1 MWTFIN
7 TWTNHFEVRI
17 KIRTRVSGW
26 GEVILSTWS
35 AYKRQNLCVC
45 VSPGLALWFEAGQ
58 LIQGGGSREKNAEKK
73 NERLMDRT
81 FGRRPVSVESLC
93 TVFEVDAVHSD
104 SIRFVCCPVM
114 LVSVALV
121 LSCYMIIQGFPL
133 KTQTWNTQKED
144 WSLLESLLIQSTVV
158 VFT

>member
-1 MWTFIN
+1 MDEEKLFCLR
-7 TWTNHFEVRI
+7 EVLT
-17 KIRTRVSGW
+17 KDKT
-26 GEVILSTWS
+26 
-35 AYKRQNLCVC
+35 CVC
-45 VSPGLALWFEAGQ
+45 VWVLAWLCDLRLDSWSRDG
-58 LIQGGGSREKNAEKK
+58 GRGGSREKNAEKK

-93 TVFEVDAVHSD
+93 TVFEVDVVHSD
-104 SIRFVCCPVM
+104 SVRFVCCPVM

-144 WSLLESLLIQSTVV
+144 WSFTR
-158 VFT
+158 VFTHTKYSSSFHVGAIFIFLLPDN

>member
-1 MWTFIN
+1 MRRSYFVYVKCLQKTKP
-7 TWTNHFEVRI
+7 V
-17 KIRTRVSGW
+17 
-26 GEVILSTWS
+26 
-35 AYKRQNLCVC
+35 CVC
-45 VSPGLALWFEAGQ
+45 ESWLGFVIWGWTVDPG
-58 LIQGGGSREKNAEKK
+58 GGGSREKNAEKK

-104 SIRFVCCPVM
+104 SVRFVCCPVM

-121 LSCYMIIQGFPL
+121 LSCYMIIQGFTL

-144 WSLLESLLIQSTVV
+144 WSCTR
-158 VFT
+158 VFTHTKYSSSFHVGAIFIFLLPDN